1 MEDIIMGVQIIV
13 DSACDLSKEEAK
25 ELNIRVLPLKTYFG
39 ETEYLDGVTLSQQEF
54 FEKLIESD
62 VLPTTSQVSPYEFEE
77 AYKEAIDAG
86 NEIICITV
94 SGKLSGTN
102 QSAHIAA
109 DEYENQVYVVD
120 SNNVTVGEQLLVKYA
135 ARLRDAGL
143 TAQEIVTELELKKEK
158 IRVVALLDTLEYLKK
173 GGRVSATAAF
183 AGTLLSIKPVVCVED
198 GSISVLGKARGSKN
212 GNNFLVQYIE
222 KGSGIDFDMPYSL
235 AYSGL
240 SDELLKKYIADSN
253 HLYACDA
260 SELPVCKIGST
271 IGTHVGPGAI
281 AVGYFEK

>member
-1 MEDIIMGVQIIV
+1 MSVQIIV

-109 DEYENQVYVVD
+109 DEYENKVYVVD
-120 SNNVTVGEQLLVKYA
+120 IGTENAKFVAECYSVAPWNAGYKKEDISNKEATCSVN
-135 ARLRDAGL
+135 GL
-143 TAQEIVTELELKKEK
+143 LELNEWLNQEHKK
-158 IRVVALLDTLEYLKK
+158 
-173 GGRVSATAAF
+173 F
-183 AGTLLSIKPVVCVED
+183 
-198 GSISVLGKARGSKN
+198 
-212 GNNFLVQYIE
+212 IE
-222 KGSGIDFDMPYSL
+222 K
-235 AYSGL
+235 AT
-240 SDELLKKYIADSN
+240 
-253 HLYACDA
+253 
-260 SELPVCKIGST
+260 ST
-271 IGTHVGPGAI
+271 LH
-281 AVGYFEK
+281 